1 MVYAL
6 LLVSIATPLAPLQ
19 LRLNAI
25 CEAFHGRMGYSLKV
39 LKSGQRIEYRGDERF
54 PTASTIKTG
63 VMVAAIQEVDEGKLR
78 WTEQRPMPPPE
89 QREASMWSFFLKE
102 GTKLDLDGW
111 VNLMI
116 TVSDNTALINVRNWI
131 GTMEINRRL
140 EALGLPNTKILGNA
154 PPEATSVRRLRTMF
168 GMGMTT
174 PNEMNRLLE
183 LIYQR
188 KAASPAGCDKMIRI
202 LSHDYWDDYIGITI
216 PPEVKYANKVG
227 AITRSRSDTA
237 IVFGDNPYILT
248 LYTDNQKD
256 QRWVAGNEGEAAI
269 VRASSEVWNFLNP
282 RHPYRIPSG
291 YREKF
296 MPTGGGVEG

>member
-1 MVYAL
+1 
-6 LLVSIATPLAPLQ
+6 
-19 LRLNAI
+19 
-25 CEAFHGRMGYSLKV
+25 MGYSLKV

-227 AITRSRSDTA
+227 AISCLGTIPTSSRFTRTIRRISAGWRATKARQRSFAPRVKCGTSSTLGTHTEFLQDIEKSSCLRVAEWKASR
-237 IVFGDNPYILT
+237 I
-248 LYTDNQKD
+248 
-256 QRWVAGNEGEAAI
+256 
-269 VRASSEVWNFLNP
+269 ASHF
-282 RHPYRIPSG
+282 
-291 YREKF
+291 
-296 MPTGGGVEG
+296 